1 MISVVVPA
9 YNEEESLEEFYKVLI
24 PNLSRLDKNYEIVFI
39 DDGSIDKSLQIL
51 KKLALKDRKIRIFS
65 FRKNQGK
72 AEALTFGFQKA
83 IGDYIVTLDADLQ
96 DRPEEIGKLLNKLK
110 EGYDLA
116 AGWREY
122 RKDSKLFINLPS
134 KIFNFLSGLF
144 WGLKLHDYNCGLKA
158 YTKTAAKS
166 LNLYGGM
173 QRFIPLLLYQNGF
186 KIAEVSVVHEKRKF
200 GKSKYGFSKSFKE
213 FPDMFTMLFLSKY
226 KSRPMH
232 FFGVVGMT
240 LSFIGF
246 TFLVYLSILRFLGEQ
261 IGNRPLLV
269 FGVLFVIS
277 GFQVLFTGFI
287 ADLVLHVSN
296 DSSEKIA
303 EEDIILK
310 YNTE

>member
-1 MISVVVPA
+1 MISAVVPV
-9 YNEEESLEEFYKVLI
+9 YNEEESLEAFYKVLTL
-24 PNLSRLDKNYEIVFI
+24 NLSKLDKNYEIIFV
-39 DDGSIDKSLQIL
+39 DDGSTDKSLQIL
-51 KKLALKDRKIRIFS
+51 KKLGLKDKKIKVFS

-83 IGDYIVTLDADLQ
+83 NGDPIITLDADLQ
-96 DRPEEIGKLLNKLK
+96 DRPEEMAKLLSKLK
-110 EGYDLA
+110 EGYDLVV
-116 AGWREY
+116 GWREH
-122 RKDSKLFINLPS
+122 RRDSKLFINLPS
-134 KIFNFLSGLF
+134 KLFNFLSGFF
-144 WGLKLHDYNCGLKA
+144 WGLKLHDYNCGLKVF
-158 YTKTAAKS
+158 TKTAAKS

-186 KIAEVSVVHEKRKF
+186 KVTEVSVIHEKRKF

-213 FPDMFTMLFLSKY
+213 FPDMFTMLFLSRY

-246 TFLVYLSILRFLGEQ
+246 VFLVYLSILRFLGEQ

-269 FGVLFVIS
+269 FGVLFVVS

-287 ADLVLHVSN
+287 ADLVLHVSSN
-296 DSSEKIA
+296 PSEKIA
-303 EEDIILK
+303 EEDIIIK
-310 YNTE
+310 YNSE